1 MDKTANMSPN
11 LGSSERVYEDNDVSF
26 WFLQLSG
33 WFALALISFFSLT
46 VWYNRDELTLGYIF
60 HPLVQSAIGVVVSYP
75 MRPLSNSAWRLPFW
89 TRLTRISLGIVVFAT
104 IWTSLR
110 LWTFMLITPEE
121 NLWSD
126 FGGWL
131 FTSIL
136 IFIAWAAIYH
146 GINYYQLLESE
157 RSNLLSILAAN
168 KEEQLKRAKAESMA
182 HEAQLKMLR
191 YQLNPHFLFNT
202 LNSISSLVNKRDD
215 SRANEMILQLSDFLR
230 HSLYIDPVEGITLKE
245 ELDALNLYLRI
256 EQARFGDRLLIHLDV
271 SSDAEQLHV
280 PSMILQ
286 PLVENA
292 IKYAIAPCE
301 EGGEIKI
308 SAGLYKDEMI
318 AISVADNGP
327 GFDENLIDESSV
339 GVGLRNT
346 RERLNTFY
354 RGNSR
359 FLIDSNGKNGTNISI
374 IVPRKNHE
382 VS

>member
-110 LWTFMLITPEE
+110 LWTFMLITPEQ

-256 EQARFGDRLLIHLDV
+256 EQARFGDRLSIHLDV

-359 FLIDSNGKNGTNISI
+359 FLIDSNGKDGTKISI

>member
-1 MDKTANMSPN
+1 MNKIANMSPN

-110 LWTFMLITPEE
+110 LWTFMLITPEQ

-256 EQARFGDRLLIHLDV
+256 EQARFGDRLSIHLDV

-359 FLIDSNGKNGTNISI
+359 FLIDSNGKNGTKISI

>member
-11 LGSSERVYEDNDVSF
+11 LVSSERVYEDNDVSF

-110 LWTFMLITPEE
+110 LWTFMLITPEQ

-256 EQARFGDRLLIHLDV
+256 EQARFGDRLSIHLDV

-359 FLIDSNGKNGTNISI
+359 FLIDSNGKNGTKISI
-374 IVPRKNHE
+374 IVPRTNHE

>member
-110 LWTFMLITPEE
+110 LWTFMLITPEQ

-256 EQARFGDRLLIHLDV
+256 EQARFGDRLSIHLDV

-346 RERLNTFY
+346 RERLNAFY

-359 FLIDSNGKNGTNISI
+359 FLIDSNGKNGTKISI

>member
-11 LGSSERVYEDNDVSF
+11 FGSSERVYEDNDVSF

-110 LWTFMLITPEE
+110 LWTFMLITPEQ

-256 EQARFGDRLLIHLDV
+256 EQARFGDRLSIHLDV

-359 FLIDSNGKNGTNISI
+359 FLIDSNGKNGTKVSI

>member
-1 MDKTANMSPN
+1 MNKTANVSPN

-110 LWTFMLITPEE
+110 LWTFMLITPEQ

-256 EQARFGDRLLIHLDV
+256 EQARFGDRLSIHLDV
-271 SSDAEQLHV
+271 SSEAEQLHV

-359 FLIDSNGKNGTNISI
+359 FLIDSNGKNGTKISI

>member
-110 LWTFMLITPEE
+110 LWTFMLITPEQ

-256 EQARFGDRLLIHLDV
+256 EQARFGDRLSIHLDV
-271 SSDAEQLHV
+271 SYDAEQLHV

-308 SAGLYKDEMI
+308 SAGLHKDEMI

-359 FLIDSNGKNGTNISI
+359 FLIDSNGKNGTKISI
-374 IVPRKNHE
+374 IVPRTNHE

>member
-359 FLIDSNGKNGTNISI
+359 FLIDSNGKNGTKISI

>member
-110 LWTFMLITPEE
+110 LWTFMLITPEQ

-256 EQARFGDRLLIHLDV
+256 EQARFGDRLSIHLDV

-359 FLIDSNGKNGTNISI
+359 FLIDSNGKNGTKISI
-374 IVPRKNHE
+374 IVPRTNHE

>member
-1 MDKTANMSPN
+1 
-11 LGSSERVYEDNDVSF
+11 
-26 WFLQLSG
+26 
-33 WFALALISFFSLT
+33 
-46 VWYNRDELTLGYIF
+46 
-60 HPLVQSAIGVVVSYP
+60 
-75 MRPLSNSAWRLPFW
+75 
-89 TRLTRISLGIVVFAT
+89 
-104 IWTSLR
+104 
-110 LWTFMLITPEE
+110 MLITPEQ

-245 ELDALNLYLRI
+245 ELDALHLYLRI
-256 EQARFGDRLLIHLDV
+256 EQALSLIH
-271 SSDAEQLHV
+271 
-280 PSMILQ
+280 I
-286 PLVENA
+286 
-292 IKYAIAPCE
+292 
-301 EGGEIKI
+301 
-308 SAGLYKDEMI
+308 
-318 AISVADNGP
+318 
-327 GFDENLIDESSV
+327 
-339 GVGLRNT
+339 
-346 RERLNTFY
+346 
-354 RGNSR
+354 
-359 FLIDSNGKNGTNISI
+359 
-374 IVPRKNHE
+374 
-382 VS
+382 

>member
-1 MDKTANMSPN
+1 MNKTANMSPN

-75 MRPLSNSAWRLPFW
+75 MRPLSNFAWRLPFW

-110 LWTFMLITPEE
+110 LWTFMLITPEQ

-245 ELDALNLYLRI
+245 ELDALQLYLRI
-256 EQARFGDRLLIHLDV
+256 EQARFGDRLSIHLDV
-271 SSDAEQLHV
+271 SSEAEQLHV

-301 EGGEIKI
+301 EGGEIKV
-308 SAGLYKDEMI
+308 SAGLYKDDMI
-318 AISVADNGP
+318 AIRVTDNGP
-327 GFDENLIDESSV
+327 GFDENVIDESSV

-359 FLIDSNGKNGTNISI
+359 FLIDSNEKNGTTISI
-374 IVPRKNHE
+374 IVPRTNQE
-382 VS
+382 DS

>member
-1 MDKTANMSPN
+1 MDKTAHMSPN

-110 LWTFMLITPEE
+110 LWTFMLITPEQ

-256 EQARFGDRLLIHLDV
+256 EQARFGDRLSIHLDV

-359 FLIDSNGKNGTNISI
+359 FLIDSNGKNGTKISI
-374 IVPRKNHE
+374 IVPRTNHE

>member
-110 LWTFMLITPEE
+110 LWTFMLITPEQ

>member
-1 MDKTANMSPN
+1 
-11 LGSSERVYEDNDVSF
+11 
-26 WFLQLSG
+26 
-33 WFALALISFFSLT
+33 
-46 VWYNRDELTLGYIF
+46 
-60 HPLVQSAIGVVVSYP
+60 
-75 MRPLSNSAWRLPFW
+75 
-89 TRLTRISLGIVVFAT
+89 
-104 IWTSLR
+104 
-110 LWTFMLITPEE
+110 MLITPEQ

-245 ELDALNLYLRI
+245 ELDALQLYLRI
-256 EQARFGDRLLIHLDV
+256 EQARFGDRLSIHLDV

-359 FLIDSNGKNGTNISI
+359 FLIDSNGKNGTKISI
-374 IVPRKNHE
+374 IVPRTNHE

>member
-1 MDKTANMSPN
+1 MNKTANMSPN

-110 LWTFMLITPEE
+110 LWTFMLITPEQ

-256 EQARFGDRLLIHLDV
+256 EQARFGDRLSIHLDV

-359 FLIDSNGKNGTNISI
+359 FLIDSNGKNGTKISI

>member
-110 LWTFMLITPEE
+110 LWTFMLITPEQ

-256 EQARFGDRLLIHLDV
+256 EQARFGDRLSIHLDV
-271 SSDAEQLHV
+271 SSEAEQLHV

-301 EGGEIKI
+301 EGGEIKV
-308 SAGLYKDEMI
+308 SAGLYKDDMI
-318 AISVADNGP
+318 AIRVTDNGP
-327 GFDENLIDESSV
+327 GFDENVIDESSV

-359 FLIDSNGKNGTNISI
+359 FLIDSNEKNGTTISI
-374 IVPRKNHE
+374 IVPRTNQE
-382 VS
+382 DS

>member
-1 MDKTANMSPN
+1 MDKTANISPN

-110 LWTFMLITPEE
+110 LWTFMLITPEQ

-256 EQARFGDRLLIHLDV
+256 EQARFGDRLSIHLDV

-359 FLIDSNGKNGTNISI
+359 FLIDSNGKNGTKISI
-374 IVPRKNHE
+374 IVPRTNHE

>member
-1 MDKTANMSPN
+1 MDKTANMSPH

-110 LWTFMLITPEE
+110 LWTFMLITPEQ

-256 EQARFGDRLLIHLDV
+256 EQARFGDRLSIHLDV

-359 FLIDSNGKNGTNISI
+359 FLIDSNGKNGTKISI
-374 IVPRKNHE
+374 IVPRTNHE

>member
-110 LWTFMLITPEE
+110 LWTFMLITPEQ

-271 SSDAEQLHV
+271 SSDAEQLNV

>member
-110 LWTFMLITPEE
+110 LWTFMLITPEQ

-256 EQARFGDRLLIHLDV
+256 EQARFGDRLSIHLDV

-318 AISVADNGP
+318 VISVADNGP

-359 FLIDSNGKNGTNISI
+359 FLIDSNGKNGTKISI

>member
-1 MDKTANMSPN
+1 MDKTANMSPH

-75 MRPLSNSAWRLPFW
+75 MRPLSNFAWRLPFW

-110 LWTFMLITPEE
+110 LWTFMLITPEQ

-168 KEEQLKRAKAESMA
+168 KEEQLKRAKAESSFPC
-182 HEAQLKMLR
+182 
-191 YQLNPHFLFNT
+191 N
-202 LNSISSLVNKRDD
+202 ISSNKINLV
-215 SRANEMILQLSDFLR
+215 
-230 HSLYIDPVEGITLKE
+230 
-245 ELDALNLYLRI
+245 
-256 EQARFGDRLLIHLDV
+256 
-271 SSDAEQLHV
+271 
-280 PSMILQ
+280 
-286 PLVENA
+286 
-292 IKYAIAPCE
+292 
-301 EGGEIKI
+301 
-308 SAGLYKDEMI
+308 
-318 AISVADNGP
+318 
-327 GFDENLIDESSV
+327 
-339 GVGLRNT
+339 
-346 RERLNTFY
+346 
-354 RGNSR
+354 
-359 FLIDSNGKNGTNISI
+359 
-374 IVPRKNHE
+374 
-382 VS
+382 

>member
-110 LWTFMLITPEE
+110 LWTFVLITPEQ

-256 EQARFGDRLLIHLDV
+256 EQARFGDRLSIHLDV

-359 FLIDSNGKNGTNISI
+359 FLIDSNGKNGTKISI

>member
-104 IWTSLR
+104 VWTSLR
-110 LWTFMLITPEE
+110 LWTFMLITPEQ

-245 ELDALNLYLRI
+245 ELDALQLYLRI
-256 EQARFGDRLLIHLDV
+256 EQARFGDRLSIHLDV

-359 FLIDSNGKNGTNISI
+359 FLIDSNGKNGTKISI
-374 IVPRKNHE
+374 IVPRTNHE

>member
-110 LWTFMLITPEE
+110 LWTFVLITPEQ

-256 EQARFGDRLLIHLDV
+256 EQARFGDRLSIHLDV

-308 SAGLYKDEMI
+308 SAELYKDEMI

-359 FLIDSNGKNGTNISI
+359 FIIDSNGKNGTKISI
-374 IVPRKNHE
+374 IVPRTNHE

>member
-89 TRLTRISLGIVVFAT
+89 TRLTRISLGIVIFAT

-110 LWTFMLITPEE
+110 LWTFMLITPEQ

-245 ELDALNLYLRI
+245 ELDALQLYLRI
-256 EQARFGDRLLIHLDV
+256 EQARFGDRLSIHIDV
-271 SSDAEQLHV
+271 SSEAEQLHV

-301 EGGEIKI
+301 EGGEIKV
-308 SAGLYKDEMI
+308 SAELYKDDMI
-318 AISVADNGP
+318 AIRVTDNGP
-327 GFDENLIDESSV
+327 GFDENVIDESSV

-359 FLIDSNGKNGTNISI
+359 FLIDSNEKNGTTISI
-374 IVPRKNHE
+374 IVPRTN
-382 VS
+382 

>member
-110 LWTFMLITPEE
+110 LWTFMLITPEQ

-245 ELDALNLYLRI
+245 ELDALQLYLRI
-256 EQARFGDRLLIHLDV
+256 EQARFGDRLSIHLDV
-271 SSDAEQLHV
+271 SSEAEQLHV

-301 EGGEIKI
+301 EGGEIKV
-308 SAGLYKDEMI
+308 SAGLYKDDMI
-318 AISVADNGP
+318 AIRVTDNGP
-327 GFDENLIDESSV
+327 GFDENVIDESSV

-359 FLIDSNGKNGTNISI
+359 FLIDSNEKNGTTISI
-374 IVPRKNHE
+374 IVPRTNQE
-382 VS
+382 DS

>member
-110 LWTFMLITPEE
+110 LWTFMLITPEQ

-359 FLIDSNGKNGTNISI
+359 FLIDSNGKNGTKISI
-374 IVPRKNHE
+374 IVPRTNHE

>member
-318 AISVADNGP
+318 SISVADNGP

-359 FLIDSNGKNGTNISI
+359 FLIDSNGKNGTKISI

>member
-1 MDKTANMSPN
+1 
-11 LGSSERVYEDNDVSF
+11 
-26 WFLQLSG
+26 
-33 WFALALISFFSLT
+33 
-46 VWYNRDELTLGYIF
+46 
-60 HPLVQSAIGVVVSYP
+60 
-75 MRPLSNSAWRLPFW
+75 
-89 TRLTRISLGIVVFAT
+89 
-104 IWTSLR
+104 
-110 LWTFMLITPEE
+110 MLITPEQ

-230 HSLYIDPVEGITLKE
+230 HSLYIDPVEGIHIKRGVGC
-245 ELDALNLYLRI
+245 ALQLYLRI
-256 EQARFGDRLLIHLDV
+256 EQARFGDRLSIHLDV

-301 EGGEIKI
+301 EGGEIK
-308 SAGLYKDEMI
+308 D
-318 AISVADNGP
+318 
-327 GFDENLIDESSV
+327 F
-339 GVGLRNT
+339 RW
-346 RERLNTFY
+346 
-354 RGNSR
+354 
-359 FLIDSNGKNGTNISI
+359 I
-374 IVPRKNHE
+374 IQR
-382 VS
+382 

>member
-110 LWTFMLITPEE
+110 LWTFMLITPEQ

-245 ELDALNLYLRI
+245 ELDALQLYLRI
-256 EQARFGDRLLIHLDV
+256 EQARFGDRLSIHLDV

-301 EGGEIKI
+301 KGGEIKI
-308 SAGLYKDEMI
+308 SAELYKDEMI

-359 FLIDSNGKNGTNISI
+359 FLVDSNGKNGTKISI
-374 IVPRKNHE
+374 IVPRTNQE

>member
-110 LWTFMLITPEE
+110 LWTFMLITPEQ

-256 EQARFGDRLLIHLDV
+256 EQARFGDRLSIHLDV

-359 FLIDSNGKNGTNISI
+359 FLIDSNGKNGTKISI
-374 IVPRKNHE
+374 IVPRKNYE

>member
-110 LWTFMLITPEE
+110 LWTFMLITPEQ

-230 HSLYIDPVEGITLKE
+230 HSLYIDPVEGITLQE

>member
-110 LWTFMLITPEE
+110 LWTFMLITPEQ

-256 EQARFGDRLLIHLDV
+256 EQARFGDRLSIHLDV

-318 AISVADNGP
+318 VISVADNGP

-359 FLIDSNGKNGTNISI
+359 FLIDSNGKNGTKISI
-374 IVPRKNHE
+374 IVPRTNHE

>member
-1 MDKTANMSPN
+1 MDKTANISPN

-110 LWTFMLITPEE
+110 LWTFMLITPEQ

-256 EQARFGDRLLIHLDV
+256 EQARFGDRLSIHLDV

-318 AISVADNGP
+318 VISVADNGP

-359 FLIDSNGKNGTNISI
+359 FLIDSNGKNGTKISI